1 MRVSKILCIC
11 WHSVEPDSIEPASLH
26 GWNPTVSLFRNQIR
40 FLVENYTPITIRQ
53 FLELSEDPSQ
63 LRAYEKPPV
72 LLTLDDG
79 FKNVIDQALPVLE
92 EFGAP
97 ALFFVI
103 GEVVK
108 NPQFVPWY
116 VEAIHLLRK
125 SPKTTV
131 VYGDSEVDLKS
142 RTGRSRLVNLFA
154 TKFKRCRTDGE
165 CDKLLNALAALL
177 EVKRPKAV
185 DLDDDLHFVGEED
198 LAKLGTSSLLTV
210 GSHAMTHRS
219 LKTLSQNE
227 QLYELQQSHRLLSE
241 VCPSYFPAF
250 AYPGGMFDTHT
261 IAIAEDNYKCAF
273 ALYYGSSYRNIHIY
287 PRIVVGETTV
297 AELEY
302 AVSSRRLN
310 FALPVRSLLQ
320 TARIWNI
327 D

>member
-63 LRAYEKPPV
+63 LRAYKKPPV

-116 VEAIHLLRK
+116 VDAIHLLRK
-125 SPKTTV
+125 TPRTTV
-131 VYGDSEVDLKS
+131 VYGDLGIDLKA
-142 RTGRSRLVNLFA
+142 RTGRSALINLFA
-154 TKFKRCRTDGE
+154 AEFKRCRTDGE
-165 CDKLLNALAALL
+165 CDRLLNSLAALL
-177 EVKRPKAV
+177 EVKRPKAE
-185 DLDDDLHFVGEED
+185 DLDDDLQFAGAED
-198 LAKLGTSSLLTV
+198 LARLGPASLLTV
-210 GSHAMTHRS
+210 GSHAMTHRF
-219 LKTLSQNE
+219 LNNLSQNE
-227 QLYELQQSHRLLSE
+227 QLCELQESQRLLSKA
-241 VCPSYFPAF
+241 CPSYFSAF
-250 AYPGGMFDTHT
+250 AYPGGMFNTDT
-261 IAIAEDNYKCAF
+261 IAIAEDTYKCAF
-273 ALYYGSSYRNIHIY
+273 ALFSGSSYRNLHIY
-287 PRIVVGETTV
+287 PRIVVGENTV
-297 AELEY
+297 AELAY
-302 AVSSRRLN
+302 AVSSRRLK
-310 FALPVRSLLQ
+310 FALPVKRLLQ
-320 TARIWNI
+320 TARIWKS